1 MAVTEP
7 IADMLTRIRNALHA
21 LHKDVAIPTSKIKA
35 DMAKILKEEGYI
47 EDYEV
52 SDTEITVALKYIKGK
67 PVISGMKKVSKPSR
81 RVYVGSHDIPRVQ
94 NGIGVCVLSTSS
106 GVMTGETAHDRNV
119 GGEVLC
125 EIW

>member
-1 MAVTEP
+1 MAVTDP